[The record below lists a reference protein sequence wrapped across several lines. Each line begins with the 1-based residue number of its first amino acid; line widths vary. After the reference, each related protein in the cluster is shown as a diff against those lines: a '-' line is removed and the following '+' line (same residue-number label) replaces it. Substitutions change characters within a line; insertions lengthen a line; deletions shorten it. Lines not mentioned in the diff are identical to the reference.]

1 MKKLTASILFLLAV
15 LFMTP
20 AFSAESVHLYLK
32 GNRKA
37 IKESK
42 IIGNAKSTSLG
53 SYSAGEYTISVPK
66 DLIKPIAIDEPG
78 VHKSSKPIND
88 PDDDGDGV
96 PTDSERKTSTG
107 VKQTMQT
114 QVRKSGSI
122 IIMADGVEVARRSV
136 TAADL
141 DADGSPELTF
151 SLGSDKT
158 SSSKKWKLEV
168 RVDRIEMK

>member
-1 MKKLTASILFLLAV
+1 MKRIAATILFIFV
-15 LFMTP
+15 LINLTP

-32 GNRKA
+32 GKPKA

-42 IIGNAKSTSLG
+42 IIGNGKSTSLG
-53 SYSAGEYTISVPK
+53 SYGSGEYTISVPK
-66 DLIKPIAIDEPG
+66 SLIQPIAIDEPG

-96 PTDSERKTSTG
+96 PTDTERKSSSG

-122 IIMADGVEVARRSV
+122 IIYRDDVEIARKNVSIG
-136 TAADL
+136 DL
-141 DADGSPELTF
+141 DGDGAMDVTF
-151 SLGSDKT
+151 TLGKDNT
-158 SSSKKWKLEV
+158 SSTKKWKLEV

>member
-32 GNRKA
+32 GKPKA

-53 SYSAGEYTISVPK
+53 SYGPGEYTISVPK
-66 DLIKPIAIDEPG
+66 SLIKPIAIDEPG

-96 PTDSERKTSTG
+96 PTDSERKSSSG

-122 IIMADGVEVARRSV
+122 IIYSDDVEIFRKNVS
-136 TAADL
+136 TGDL
-141 DADGSPELTF
+141 DGDGALDVTF
-151 SLGSDKT
+151 TLGKDA
-158 SSSKKWKLEV
+158 SSSTKKWKLEV